1 MQRLCPTCIS
11 SLFSELLF
19 YVWILLLYIV
29 LYFAIADIK
38 KKTPSKPTFKLQVS
52 IKSTI
57 YYSPPQPAAD
67 NHKDKN

>member
-1 MQRLCPTCIS
+1 MQGCVQFIS
-11 SLFSELLF
+11 APCSLRYSFMCEYFSYMLF
-19 YVWILLLYIV
+19 CTLQLQILR
-29 LYFAIADIK
+29 K
-38 KKTPSKPTFKLQVS
+38 KALSKPTFKLQVS